1 MKARGTL
8 VCGVSQGI
16 AGFSSEEGG
25 AWFGFD
31 VDFCRAVAA
40 AIFADPQKVQF
51 VPLSTSERFEALT
64 SKKVDLLSRNS
75 TWTLGREAELGIS
88 FAAVTYYDGQGFL
101 VPRARGVTTALELD
115 GSKVCAQTG
124 TTSEA
129 NAADFFQTNNMKFE
143 PVATASPTESLEAY
157 SSGKCDVITSDVS
170 QLYSERLKLKDQAE
184 QIILPDVISKEPLG
198 PAVRLDDPN
207 WRLLVQWVH
216 FAMLDAEELGVNS
229 GNIGEAAASKKPEVM
244 RLVGNEGAFG
254 EDLGLSK
261 DWAANIVGMVGNYGE
276 VYERNLGTSSRLGI
290 PRGLN
295 QLWNMGGVQYA
306 PPIR

>member
-1 MKARGTL
+1 M
-8 VCGVSQGI
+8 
-16 AGFSSEEGG
+16 
-25 AWFGFD
+25 
-31 VDFCRAVAA
+31 
-40 AIFADPQKVQF
+40 
-51 VPLSTSERFEALT
+51 
-64 SKKVDLLSRNS
+64 
-75 TWTLGREAELGIS
+75 
-88 FAAVTYYDGQGFL
+88 
-101 VPRARGVTTALELD
+101 
-115 GSKVCAQTG
+115 
-124 TTSEA
+124 
-129 NAADFFQTNNMKFE
+129 
-143 PVATASPTESLEAY
+143 
-157 SSGKCDVITSDVS
+157 ITSDVS

-198 PAVRLDDPN
+198 PAVRLDDPK

-261 DWAANIVGMVGNYGE
+261 DWAVNIVGMVGNYGE
-276 VYERNLGTSSRLGI
+276 VYERNLGASSRLGI

-295 QLWNMGGVQYA
+295 QLWSMGGIQYA